1 MRRMVLAIGLMMTCG
16 TAMAG
21 AHNGSKPMPQNYDTE
36 LSAELQSFLDTYA
49 EAYNRQD
56 YATLLTMWDQDY
68 PNPIYM
74 AEEINP
80 PMHGWSV
87 LKAYFNPKPGVQ
99 VLDGIW
105 NGYTDV
111 RAHYLTDDLAMATY
125 KLTYHIKV
133 KRQKAMSSWDRVLA
147 VFRKKDDGWKLTA
160 YAEAPMSPLTMVR
173 KMLQNAVPDSFD
185 EYLDAQEQPAMPPND
200 SQEK

>member
-1 MRRMVLAIGLMMTCG
+1 MRSMVLAITLMITGG

-21 AHNGSKPMPQNYDTE
+21 AHEERKSMPQKYDTE
-36 LSAELQSFLDTYA
+36 LSAELQDFLDTYA

-68 PNPIYM
+68 PHPIYM

-87 LKAYFNPKPGVQ
+87 LNAYFNPKPGVQ

-105 NGYTDV
+105 NGYSDV
-111 RAHYLTDDLAMATY
+111 RAHYLSDDLAMATY

-173 KMLQNAVPDSFD
+173 KMLQEAVPDDF
-185 EYLDAQEQPAMPPND
+185 EAYLEAQQQTAIPPDD
-200 SQEK
+200 SR